1 MFAIP
6 EPFSAAAKN
15 QFEAQLAILQ
25 SLTGTAFD
33 GAKKIA
39 DLNLNAAKTSL
50 QESGVVVEELLSAKD
65 PQSFYALGA
74 SQVQPSAE
82 KFVAYSRHL
91 ASIASSTQAEFAK
104 IAEAQLVKTNDKVLS
119 LIDELSK
126 NAPAGSENA
135 IAVLKSAIGNAQAGY
150 DQFTKVAKEA
160 AQTLEGNLNAAAGQ
174 FVNAAGKTTR
184 SRKTA

>member
-6 EPFSAAAKN
+6 EPFSAAAKT

-25 SLTGTAFD
+25 SLVGTAFD
-33 GAKKIA
+33 SAKKIA

-50 QESGVVVEELLSAKD
+50 QESGVIVEELLAAKD

-74 SQVQPSAE
+74 SQAQPSAE
-82 KFVAYSRHL
+82 KFIAYSRHL
-91 ASIASSTQAEFAK
+91 TSIASSTQAEFAK
-104 IAEAQLVKTNDKVLS
+104 VAETQIAKTNDKVLS
-119 LIDELSK
+119 LIDELGK
-126 NAPAGSENA
+126 NAPAGSEKA

-184 SRKTA
+184 ARKTA